1 MNTVARMAN
10 LRAIVVIVLAI
21 ASVMIGSSDYLI
33 EQVVIAQNK
42 TDGNSTDNVRMNESG
57 SISSLPEPIRPPFA

>member
-10 LRAIVVIVLAI
+10 LRAVVVIVLVI

-33 EQVVIAQNK
+33 ELVAIAQNK
-42 TDGNSTDNVRMNESG
+42 TEGNSTDNVRMNESG
-57 SISSLPEPIRPPFA
+57 SISSLPAPIRPPFA

>member
-10 LRAIVVIVLAI
+10 LRAVVVIVLVI

-33 EQVVIAQNK
+33 EQVAIAQNK
-42 TDGNSTDNVRMNESG
+42 TEGNSTDNVRMNESG
-57 SISSLPEPIRPPFA
+57 SISSLPAPIRPPFA